1 VFDTMLQA
9 GRDFGAGSPFVSE
22 EYLANRNPVLIVP
35 PMAAS

>member
-1 VFDTMLQA
+1 MLEA
-9 GRDFGAGSPFVSE
+9 GRNYGNGSPFVSE